1 MKRLVWFLLF
11 GITVFYFGRTCG
23 VSETVVVGIAF
34 HAFEWLFVRVVPIF
48 LLVAIVGFFLTR
60 ERSRE

>member
-1 MKRLVWFLLF
+1 MKRIVWFLLF
-11 GITVFYFGRTCG
+11 GITDFYFAWNC
-23 VSETVVVGIAF
+23 SDAVGFVF
-34 HAFEWLFVRVVPIF
+34 HAFEWLFVRAVPIL